1 MIEEGI
7 VSDTLNLPGL
17 RTLRQVSSNGQHTY
31 ESVSIEPEGPPCC
44 TVPDR
49 SPNGTKT
56 VMFIDTPREGRPA
69 IIHHKRRRWKCRCG
83 STSYEVMPW
92 AEPNRGITARM
103 ADWLFKQAT
112 IRSFTSVA
120 NDAGIDP
127 KTVRDIFADR
137 AKPAVMAIR
146 RKTPRVLGLDEK
158 HIFGDYRAVMGDVEQ
173 RTMFWML
180 PARNSDTLGAFFD
193 KIPDRETVEVVTID
207 MYSGYRKLIPDY
219 FPGAV
224 MVIDKFHITRYATM
238 AMDRARAS
246 LRPNQTKDQRT
257 RLMHQRWTLLKRR
270 HKWEGHNV
278 RTFEKIKAVYPDLAE
293 IYEWKERVCEIFD
306 AHHARRD
313 AERAYLAW
321 LDELPGRYKIFF
333 KKFTTAMKN
342 WGPQIFNYFDHRYTN
357 AYIERLNGMV
367 DDANRIGRGYGYRI
381 LFYKTMLQ
389 HGVPKKRPKRI
400 NRSRDILD
408 GVVYDFVGVE
418 EMMEAMLA
426 PYLDEGA
433 IAGHGPL
440 LSTLSERFRDG
451 ETW

>member
-49 SPNGTKT
+49 KPNGTKT

-92 AEPNRGITARM
+92 AEPNRGFTVRM
-103 ADWLFKQAT
+103 GDWLFRQAIT
-112 IRSFTSVA
+112 RSFTSVA
-120 NDAGIDP
+120 NDAGVDA
-127 KTVRDIFADR
+127 KTVRDVFEDR
-137 AKPAVMAIR
+137 ARPAVMAIR

-158 HIFGDYRAVMGDVEQ
+158 HIFGGFRAVMGDVEQ

-180 PARNSDTLGAFFD
+180 PARNDVTLGAFFE
-193 KIPDRETVEVVTID
+193 KIADRETVEVVTID
-207 MYSGYRKLIPDY
+207 MYAGYRRLIPRY
-219 FPGAV
+219 FPDATI
-224 MVIDKFHITRYATM
+224 VIDKFHITRYATM
-238 AMDRARAS
+238 ALDRARAA
-246 LRPNQTKDQRT
+246 LRSTQTREQRI

-270 HKWEGHNV
+270 KKWEQKHFN
-278 RTFEKIKAVYPDLAE
+278 TFRKIKAVHPELAE
-293 IYEWKERVCEIFD
+293 IYEWKERVCDIFD
-306 AHHARRD
+306 ADHDRRA
-313 AERAYLAW
+313 AEQAYLAW
-321 LDELPGRYKIFF
+321 RDELPDRYRTYF

-357 AYIERLNGMV
+357 AYVERLNGMV
-367 DDANRIGRGYGYRI
+367 DDANNIGRGYSYRV
-381 LFYKTMLQ
+381 LFFKAMLQ
-389 HGVPKKRPKRI
+389 HGVPKKKPKRI

-408 GVVYDFVGVE
+408 GVVYDLVAFDGAIE
-418 EMMEAMLA
+418 EMFA
-426 PYLDEGA
+426 PYIDEEA

-440 LSTLSERFRDG
+440 LSTLSERFCDG
-451 ETW
+451 VTW